1 MGAVVGSLRNTS
13 LDTGMDFEQMVAINE
28 YWEEARGLYAPFESG
43 QKSGSADVY
52 DHEMPGGQYTNLL
65 FQSQQLGAYLPPTA
79 HFSHPTSYTSSAL
92 ALVSIS
98 LILPPNLPHF
108 TAPYISP
115 PLPHLT

>member
-1 MGAVVGSLRNTS
+1 MGAVVGSLSNTS

-65 FQSQQLGAYLPPTA
+65 FQSQQLGAYFTSFSPLISFA
-79 HFSHPTSYTSSAL
+79 HASHASSPA
-92 ALVSIS
+92 S
-98 LILPPNLPHF
+98 
-108 TAPYISP
+108 T
-115 PLPHLT
+115 